1 MLLKYI
7 IIEKE
12 NIPVLFPLNILH
24 SQIAI
29 NDRELKSAGFCVIT
43 LKDNSLDLKCFG
55 ESTSLNIKSN
65 PEEDYE
71 ILKRL
76 FSCKKNKI
84 K

>member
-1 MLLKYI
+1 MLFKYI

-12 NIPVLFPLNILH
+12 NIPIVFPLNILH
-24 SQIAI
+24 SQVSLNIGK
-29 NDRELKSAGFCVIT
+29 LKSAGFCVIT

-65 PEEDYE
+65 SEEDYK

-76 FSCKKNKI
+76 FSCKTK
-84 K
+84 